1 MMYNGFRFVA
11 PEYAALINPIACNAF
26 AMRCEGR
33 ADIKQRQ
40 VVSTGTAS
48 GSTLTPQTLLDVTT
62 ESQVCDAK
70 MFITP
75 FVELYND
82 VTLDYA
88 SQFVNSLLNFSIDGE
103 PVIKDSA
110 VNNHLLCPACLIARQ
125 PTDEVRILL
134 GCACELGLLGM
145 CQMFFLPNGTRILAT
160 LTNVPTGGG
169 DLNVNAGVI
178 LVNYTTKVRQGCL
191 FGVGA
196 LDAQQQAYPVQYP
209 CNASF
214 GAVPSESNA
223 IPMSGPAAGAAMGPA
238 NVGGGP

>member
-1 MMYNGFRFVA
+1 MMYNGYRFVA
-11 PEYAALINPIACNAF
+11 PEYAALINPIACSAF

-40 VVSTGTAS
+40 VISTTTTS
-48 GSTLTPQTLLDVTT
+48 GSTLAVQTLLDTT
-62 ESQVCDAK
+62 TTSQVCDAK

-75 FVELYND
+75 FVEVYND
-82 VTLDYA
+82 LTLDYA
-88 SQFVNSLLNFSIDGE
+88 SEFVNSLLNFTIDGE

-110 VNNHLLCPACLIARQ
+110 INNHLLCPACLIARQ

-134 GCACELGLLGM
+134 GCECELGLLGM
-145 CQMFFLPNGTRILAT
+145 CQMFFLPNGTSITAT
-160 LTNVPTGGG
+160 LTNVPTGAG

-196 LDAQQQAYPVQYP
+196 LDAQQQAFPVQYP

-214 GAVPSESNA
+214 GAVPADQSAVS
-223 IPMSGPAAGAAMGPA
+223 MTGPAAGPAMGPA
-238 NVGGGP
+238 NVGGA